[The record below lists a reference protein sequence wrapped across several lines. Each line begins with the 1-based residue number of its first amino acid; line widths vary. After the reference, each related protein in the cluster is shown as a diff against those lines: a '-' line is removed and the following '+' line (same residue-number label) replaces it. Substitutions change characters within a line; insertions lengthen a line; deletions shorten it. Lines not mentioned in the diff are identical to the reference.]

1 MSEDHRIK
9 ILRSYLKKYKLDTI
23 LISDATVAEYI
34 CGFHSSNIYLLI
46 SQKNCFL
53 LTDFR
58 YQEAAENFCA
68 KNKRWKCRIV
78 ENTGLLSLRKFL
90 TGRQRVGIQADKITL
105 FQFEQLQKKV
115 RNITFKKLDDRL
127 TNALASVKKQ
137 HEIEAM
143 QEAAAVGDKAFFK
156 LLPKIRTGMTEKC
169 VAEMLEDLCKK
180 YGSEKPSFD
189 TIVLFGPNSA
199 LPHGRPS
206 DRKLKKGDWILFDFG
221 CTVRGFC
228 SDMTRTIV
236 FGKANDRQKQ
246 IYSIVRAAQA
256 KAKQK
261 IRPGI
266 QACEIDMCARA
277 VIDKAG
283 YGATFGHATG
293 HGVGLQIHESPRI
306 FKNNTTTVVP
316 NMVVTVEPGIYLSG
330 FGGVRIE
337 DMVVVTKK
345 GYRSLTRTPRT
356 LLECT

>member
-1 MSEDHRIK
+1 
-9 ILRSYLKKYKLDTI
+9 
-23 LISDATVAEYI
+23 
-34 CGFHSSNIYLLI
+34 
-46 SQKNCFL
+46 
-53 LTDFR
+53 
-58 YQEAAENFCA
+58 
-68 KNKRWKCRIV
+68 
-78 ENTGLLSLRKFL
+78 
-90 TGRQRVGIQADKITL
+90 
-105 FQFEQLQKKV
+105 
-115 RNITFKKLDDRL
+115 
-127 TNALASVKKQ
+127 
-137 HEIEAM
+137 
-143 QEAAAVGDKAFFK
+143 
-156 LLPKIRTGMTEKC
+156 
-169 VAEMLEDLCKK
+169 MLEDLCKK

-236 FGKANDRQKQ
+236 FGKAGDRQKQ
-246 IYSIVRAAQA
+246 IYSIVLAAQG

-266 QACEIDMCARA
+266 QACEIDMYART

-283 YGATFGHATG
+283 YGDTFGHATG
-293 HGVGLQIHESPRI
+293 HGVGLQIHESPRL
-306 FKNNTTTVVP
+306 FKNNTTTLVP
-316 NMVVTVEPGIYLSG
+316 DMVVTVEPGIYISG